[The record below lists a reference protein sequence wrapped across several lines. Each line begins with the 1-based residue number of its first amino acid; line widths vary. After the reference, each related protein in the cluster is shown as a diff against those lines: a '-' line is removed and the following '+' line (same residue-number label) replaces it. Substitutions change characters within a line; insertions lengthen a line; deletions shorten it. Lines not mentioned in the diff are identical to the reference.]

1 MPVAFVTG
9 GTGFLGINLI
19 EQLLAK
25 KWEVVALHRP
35 TSSMKDL
42 RKKDIQLVEGSITAP
57 DSLGAAL
64 PENVDAVFHVAGN
77 TSMWS
82 RRNKIQTRDN
92 VEGTRNMVDAALERR
107 ARRFIHTSSIAFYG
121 HHEQHIDEE
130 TRSNAIDSPMN
141 YNRTKYLAEI
151 EVRRGID
158 RGLDA
163 VIINPAD
170 IIGPYDYRGWSQLFI
185 LIDRQKLP
193 GVAPAIHTFCHAREV
208 ALAHIAAFHKGRTGE
223 NYLLGGV
230 EIDFASLAR
239 EIGSLLGKPTPK
251 RPTPAWI
258 LKLIGRLSLWA
269 SYITGKEPDITPEKV
284 FLVTH
289 NMLCNSKKAERE
301 LDYHPASLESM
312 LDDCYRWML
321 GEGMIGQKK

>member
-19 EQLLAK
+19 EQLLISD
-25 KWEVVALHRP
+25 WEVIALHRP
-35 TSSMKDL
+35 TSNLKDL
-42 RKKDIQLVEGSITAP
+42 RKTNIKLVEGSITEP
-57 DSLGAAL
+57 DSLIRVL

-92 VEGTRNMVDAALERR
+92 VEGTLNMVAAALKRR
-107 ARRFIHTSSIAFYG
+107 SKRFIHTSSVAYYG
-121 HHEQHIDEE
+121 HHQHHIDEE
-130 TRSNAIDSPMN
+130 TPSNAINSPMN
-141 YNRTKYLAEI
+141 YNRTKYLAEK

-208 ALAHIAAFHKGRTGE
+208 ARAHIAAFHKGGTGE

-230 EIDFASLAR
+230 EVDFATLAR
-239 EIGSLLGKPTPK
+239 EIGNILGKPTPA

-258 LKLIGRLSLWA
+258 LKLIGRLSLWG

-289 NMLCNSKKAERE
+289 NMLCNSQKAERE
-301 LDYHPASLESM
+301 LDYKPASLKSM

-321 GEGMIGQKK
+321 SEGMIDQKE